1 MTFNLFS
8 KTFGFNAHL
17 PSHML
22 GHLSAADAGRLSD
35 FILVLFSVVVFL
47 FRRLGRSTLLGI
59 FLSFSKKI

>member
-22 GHLSAADAGRLSD
+22 GHLSAADAVRLSWV
-35 FILVLFSVVVFL
+35 FFSLLFQKNL
-47 FRRLGRSTLLGI
+47 KI
-59 FLSFSKKI
+59 FNF